1 MQLGPPPICKFHI
14 LLLSHWFL
22 CISNDICEFPF
33 LSTLLHA
40 SIHSEKTPAT
50 WWWLERCGK
59 EEGLCSGGSKSSL
72 SAYSNAA
79 QSEEVALPK
88 FAYRSPKTFS
98 IGLSPKLVN
107 PLDFHQLRWHFVRK
121 IRWITLKITILGETN
136 SDKIV
141 TCIVTKRGDH
151 TITLIVTNSGWSP
164 KTSPYGVKQKVT
176 KLSHEF
182 SPNTVIIPS
191 P

>member
-1 MQLGPPPICKFHI
+1 MFPSTERVGTNICSIIWQVWGLTIYPTALGRGEKKLYNVHI
-14 LLLSHWFL
+14 VHCWGLEWPFWTNFFAK
-22 CISNDICEFPF
+22 CIFYGHD
-33 LSTLLHA
+33 
-40 SIHSEKTPAT
+40 
-50 WWWLERCGK
+50 R
-59 EEGLCSGGSKSSL
+59 
-72 SAYSNAA
+72 
-79 QSEEVALPK
+79 
-88 FAYRSPKTFS
+88 AYRSPKTFS

-121 IRWITLKITILGETN
+121 NRWITLKITTLGETN

-151 TITLIVTNSGWSP
+151 TITLIVTNSGRSP
-164 KTSPYGVKQKVT
+164 KKSPYGVKQKVT

>member
-1 MQLGPPPICKFHI
+1 MKKCTNYFQSKGMDVWSRRTANVPNSQMGPKYWFCLSPIPEKFCTH
-14 LLLSHWFL
+14 F
-22 CISNDICEFPF
+22 EQV
-33 LSTLLHA
+33 
-40 SIHSEKTPAT
+40 
-50 WWWLERCGK
+50 
-59 EEGLCSGGSKSSL
+59 SSL
-72 SAYSNAA
+72 HTR
-79 QSEEVALPK
+79 P
-88 FAYRSPKTFS
+88 YRSPKTFS

-121 IRWITLKITILGETN
+121 SRRITLKITTLGETN

-151 TITLIVTNSGWSP
+151 TITLIVTNSGRSP
-164 KTSPYGVKQKVT
+164 NKSPYGVKQKVT